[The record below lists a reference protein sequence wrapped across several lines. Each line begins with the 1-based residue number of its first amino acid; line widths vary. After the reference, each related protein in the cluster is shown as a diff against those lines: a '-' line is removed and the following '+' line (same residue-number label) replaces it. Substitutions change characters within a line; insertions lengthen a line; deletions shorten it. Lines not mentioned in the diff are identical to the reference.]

1 MDTSQNPFRKI
12 TFKIWKP
19 VKDQLDS
26 RMDWLRR
33 DAYLAKVLAV
43 ELDNLEQEV
52 SIPNS
57 DEACRYV
64 HRAFNKL
71 ESVPMGLALP
81 QELVLRLDDICSR
94 KKIYRDA
101 FLNRLLLLLVAGPKT
116 IEALLFPNVEGDWR
130 EDLWRHCQRNG
141 TSLTRGF
148 YPLDTAV
155 DPFWA
160 FREALA
166 VYVLEGE
173 TTYERTEPSSGKIVR
188 VRREFLDSAPEP
200 ADSLYTRVFDQK
212 AGGNS
217 LIGLSCYLPDRL
229 IPDSPAAKE
238 HKTKLDELFEML

>member
-1 MDTSQNPFRKI
+1 MDTNQKPLRKI

-19 VKDQLDS
+19 IKDQLDS
-26 RMDWLRR
+26 KMDWLRR

-43 ELDNLEQEV
+43 ELDFLEQEV

-57 DEACRYV
+57 DGACRYV
-64 HRAFNKL
+64 HREFNKL
-71 ESVPMGLALP
+71 KSVPMGLALP
-81 QELVLRLDDICSR
+81 QELVLRLDDVCTR
-94 KKIYRDA
+94 KRIFRDA

-116 IEALLFPNVEGDWR
+116 IEALLFPNVDGDWR
-130 EDLWRHCQRNG
+130 EVLWRQCQRDG

-148 YPLDTAV
+148 YPLDSAV

-166 VYVLEGE
+166 VYALDGE
-173 TTYERTEPSSGKIVR
+173 TTYDWIEPSSGKTVR
-188 VRREFLDSAPEP
+188 VRREFEDSAPEP
-200 ADSLYTRVFDQK
+200 ADSLYTRIFDQK

-229 IPDSPAAKE
+229 IPDSSAAKE
-238 HKTKLDELFEML
+238 HKAKLDELFDML